1 MPEDTAAD
9 LGLSIVMDRRT
20 PADREWLSEEMR
32 REQAERAQHHGGSV
46 SPDYT
51 AGLLF
56 LAAGLV
62 MEALLVLSLRLP
74 RRDPVVKAA
83 AA

>member
-1 MPEDTAAD
+1 MGWT
-9 LGLSIVMDRRT
+9 RK
-20 PADREWLSEEMR
+20 
-32 REQAERAQHHGGSV
+32 V

-74 RRDPVVKAA
+74 RRDHVVKAA